1 MMSAHLC
8 REGGMRNEEWGCA
21 VPNAPQ
27 HPPLDLQVR
36 SVQQRPAPVC
46 QPCTQPCTQALLCP
60 PAGSPPDRA
69 PAPRALPHPFA
80 SHTVS
85 FRHQLQRRVV
95 PQRAANPPAETPSDR
110 FPSKA
115 SALYKQAPTGDCA
128 QKTHSPWLFV
138 YSNSDGNSNAGKPL
152 G

>member
-1 MMSAHLC
+1 MSSAHLY
-8 REGGMRNEEWGCA
+8 REGGMRNEERGCA
-21 VPNAPQ
+21 VPNTPE
-27 HPPLDLQVR
+27 HPPPDPRMR

-46 QPCTQPCTQALLCP
+46 QPCTQALLCP

-80 SHTVS
+80 SHAVS

-128 QKTHSPWLFV
+128 QKTHSPCLFV
-138 YSNSDGNSNAGKPL
+138 CSSSGGNSNTGKPL